1 MNEWMNYIKKRETR
15 EKENLY
21 ELLIQSGRNIHIYIE
36 YDSAYKIAH
45 ETTIH
50 VLFFIYRIQI
60 HILQSVYIDTHYH
73 SNVTLDDG
81 LYERRMRKWNSLLY
95 PYTVYK

>member
-1 MNEWMNYIKKRETR
+1 MNELHKKKRNERKRKPLRASHSEWSKYT
-15 EKENLY
+15 
-21 ELLIQSGRNIHIYIE
+21 YIE
-36 YDSAYKIAH
+36 YDSAYKSAH

-73 SNVTLDDG
+73 RNVTLDDG
-81 LYERRMRKWNSLLY
+81 LYERRMRK
-95 PYTVYK
+95 